1 MKLVMIFSNIE
12 RDYNLYH
19 SSQTLSYICKSYVEA
34 YRNGYASDITPVFC
48 GVPQGSII
56 GPLLF
61 IMHFNAAHTVLQ
73 NSKIITYADDT
84 VIFVSGSSL
93 DEVEGKLNNDLQHLK
108 AWFDENELL
117 VNLKKGKTESMI
129 FGTAKRPNKTE
140 KKEMKV
146 EVNGTSIA
154 GTLSY
159 KYLGVHLDQTLNF
172 AIHFDKIYKQAT
184 GRLNLLRRIRSS
196 IDSASS
202 EKIYRTMIMPVF
214 GYCGSLSL
222 GWSSS
227 YKKRIESLDV
237 IRSTRVASVS
247 LRVLSI
253 EAGVKKRSCNMV
265 FDTLQGNVC
274 DAMKDYFVINAHGKN
289 TRNDQHLGKLPQVET
304 EFGSEGFYHL
314 AGKEFNDLPLSA
326 RKI

>member
-1 MKLVMIFSNIE
+1 
-12 RDYNLYH
+12 
-19 SSQTLSYICKSYVEA
+19 
-34 YRNGYASDITPVFC
+34 
-48 GVPQGSII
+48 
-56 GPLLF
+56 
-61 IMHFNAAHTVLQ
+61 MHFNAAHTVLQ

-129 FGTAKRPNKTE
+129 FGTAKRLGKTE

-172 AIHFDKIYKQAT
+172 ATHFDKIYKKAT
-184 GRLNLLRRIRSS
+184 GRLNILRRIRSS
-196 IDSASS
+196 IDSASA

-227 YKKRIESLDV
+227 YKKRIESLERRSLDV

-247 LRVLSI
+247 LRVPSI
-253 EAGVKKRSCNMV
+253 EAGVKKRSCILV

-274 DAMKDYFVINAHGKN
+274 DAMKDYFVRNAHGKN
-289 TRNDQHLGKLPQVET
+289 TRNDQHLVKLPQVKT
-304 EFGSEGFYHL
+304 EFGRKSFYYL

-326 RKI
+326 RKIESKFLFSRFLENHFI